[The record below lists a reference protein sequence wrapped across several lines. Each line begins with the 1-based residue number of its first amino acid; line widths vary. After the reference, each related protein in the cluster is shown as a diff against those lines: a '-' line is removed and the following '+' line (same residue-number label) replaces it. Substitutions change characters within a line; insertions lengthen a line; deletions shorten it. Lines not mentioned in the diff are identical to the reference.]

1 MKGISC
7 NSNLLSDLPVE
18 QAMDVLGE
26 HGYAAIDICLEI
38 APPFVPVPTPHLSP
52 EDGAAKRDRVR
63 KRAEEAGIAIAAL
76 NAHTNLCAR
85 DPAERAAN
93 ARFLEG
99 SVQMAADLGAPI
111 VVTAGGGKNAYG
123 YEQWFFDWTVEVLRQ
138 VLPTAERLGIALAIE
153 AGSPAGSLIYNLKT
167 MQKLLDTAGLEGL
180 RALFDCAHYHMRGD
194 SPVTAFNTL
203 KDRIVHMH
211 AKDAAGDPENIVFPP
226 PRPGG
231 SGLRRLAGRH
241 GPGRIRRLHRHGVRG
256 LCLGLSQGLPEGP
269 GRKQGLPGRSGRQA
283 LGGEPERPQAL
294 FPFPF
299 PFEEKLYTSR
309 CLGSAGARP

>member
-99 SVQMAADLGAPI
+99 IHPN
-111 VVTAGGGKNAYG
+111 GG
-123 YEQWFFDWTVEVLRQ
+123 
-138 VLPTAERLGIALAIE
+138 
-153 AGSPAGSLIYNLKT
+153 
-167 MQKLLDTAGLEGL
+167 
-180 RALFDCAHYHMRGD
+180 
-194 SPVTAFNTL
+194 
-203 KDRIVHMH
+203 
-211 AKDAAGDPENIVFPP
+211 
-226 PRPGG
+226 RPGG
-231 SGLRRLAGRH
+231 SHRGHRRGREERLR
-241 GPGRIRRLHRHGVRG
+241 I
-256 LCLGLSQGLPEGP
+256 
-269 GRKQGLPGRSGRQA
+269 
-283 LGGEPERPQAL
+283 
-294 FPFPF
+294 
-299 PFEEKLYTSR
+299 
-309 CLGSAGARP
+309 

>member
-7 NSNLLSDLPVE
+7 NSNLLSDLPLE

-26 HGYAAIDICLEI
+26 HGYAAVDICLEI

-52 EDGAAKRDRVR
+52 EHGSGKRQQVR

-123 YEQWFFDWTVEVLRQ
+123 YEQWFFDWAVEVLRQ
-138 VLPTAERLGIALAIE
+138 VLPAAQRLGVALAIE
-153 AGSPAGSLIYNLKT
+153 AGSPAGSLIYNLET
-167 MQKLLDTAGLEGL
+167 MRKLLDTSGLEGL
-180 RALFDCAHYHMRGD
+180 QALFDCAHYHIRGD
-194 SPVTAFNTL
+194 SPVTVFNTL
-203 KDRIVHMH
+203 KDRVVHMH

-226 PRPGG
+226 LGQG
-231 SGLRRLAGRH
+231 EVDFDGLLGAMARAGYDGYIAMEYEAFAWGFSKDYRKVLTESKAFLDPLIARH
-241 GPGRIRRLHRHGVRG
+241 WG
-256 LCLGLSQGLPEGP
+256 
-269 GRKQGLPGRSGRQA
+269 
-283 LGGEPERPQAL
+283 
-294 FPFPF
+294 
-299 PFEEKLYTSR
+299 
-309 CLGSAGARP
+309 

>member
-38 APPFVPVPTPHLSP
+38 APPFVPIPTPHLSP
-52 EDGAAKRDRVR
+52 EDGAGKRERVR
-63 KRAEEAGIAIAAL
+63 KRAQEAGIAIAAL

-123 YEQWFFDWTVEVLRQ
+123 YEQWFFDWAVEVLRR
-138 VLPTAERLGIALAIE
+138 VLPAAERLGVALAIE
-153 AGSPAGSLIYNLKT
+153 AGSPAGSLIYNLET
-167 MQKLLDTAGLEGL
+167 MHKLLDTSGLEGL
-180 RALFDCAHYHMRGD
+180 QALFDCAHYHIRGD
-194 SPVTAFNTL
+194 SPVTVFNTL
-203 KDRIVHMH
+203 KDRVVHMH

-226 PRPGG
+226 LGQG
-231 SGLRRLAGRH
+231 EVDFDGLLGAMARAGYHGYIAMEYEAFAWGFSNDYRKVLAESKAFLDPLIAKHWG
-241 GPGRIRRLHRHGVRG
+241 
-256 LCLGLSQGLPEGP
+256 
-269 GRKQGLPGRSGRQA
+269 
-283 LGGEPERPQAL
+283 
-294 FPFPF
+294 
-299 PFEEKLYTSR
+299 
-309 CLGSAGARP
+309 

>member
-85 DPAERAAN
+85 APAERAAN
-93 ARFLEG
+93 TRFLEG

-226 PRPGG
+226 LGQG
-231 SGLRRLAGRH
+231 EVDFDGLLGAMARTGYDGYIAMEYEAFAWGFPKDHRKVLAESKAFLDPLVAKHWG
-241 GPGRIRRLHRHGVRG
+241 
-256 LCLGLSQGLPEGP
+256 
-269 GRKQGLPGRSGRQA
+269 
-283 LGGEPERPQAL
+283 
-294 FPFPF
+294 
-299 PFEEKLYTSR
+299 
-309 CLGSAGARP
+309 

>member
-93 ARFLEG
+93 TRFLEG

-226 PRPGG
+226 LGQG
-231 SGLRRLAGRH
+231 EVDFDGLLGAMARTGYDGYIAMEYEAFAWGFPKDHRKVLAESKAF
-241 GPGRIRRLHRHGVRG
+241 LD
-256 LCLGLSQGLPEGP
+256 
-269 GRKQGLPGRSGRQA
+269 A
-283 LGGEPERPQAL
+283 LVAKHWG
-294 FPFPF
+294 
-299 PFEEKLYTSR
+299 
-309 CLGSAGARP
+309 

>member
-76 NAHTNLCAR
+76 NAHTNLCVR

-93 ARFLEG
+93 TRFLEG

-226 PRPGG
+226 LGQG
-231 SGLRRLAGRH
+231 EVDFDGLLGAMARTGYDGYIAMEYEAFAWGFPKDHRKVLAESKAFLDPLVAKHWG
-241 GPGRIRRLHRHGVRG
+241 
-256 LCLGLSQGLPEGP
+256 
-269 GRKQGLPGRSGRQA
+269 
-283 LGGEPERPQAL
+283 
-294 FPFPF
+294 
-299 PFEEKLYTSR
+299 
-309 CLGSAGARP
+309 

>member
-226 PRPGG
+226 LGQG
-231 SGLRRLAGRH
+231 EVDFDGLLGAMARTGYDGYIAMEYEAFAWGFPKDYRKVLAESKAF
-241 GPGRIRRLHRHGVRG
+241 LD
-256 LCLGLSQGLPEGP
+256 
-269 GRKQGLPGRSGRQA
+269 A
-283 LGGEPERPQAL
+283 LVAKHWG
-294 FPFPF
+294 
-299 PFEEKLYTSR
+299 
-309 CLGSAGARP
+309 

>member
-167 MQKLLDTAGLEGL
+167 MQKLLGVEGLEGL
-180 RALFDCAHYHMRGD
+180 RVLFDCAHYHMRGD
-194 SPVTAFNTL
+194 EPVKVLTTL
-203 KDRIVHMH
+203 KDLVVHMH

-226 PRPGG
+226 LGQG
-231 SGLRRLAGRH
+231 EVDFDGLLGAMARAGYDGYIAMEYEAFAWGFPKDCRKVLAESKAF
-241 GPGRIRRLHRHGVRG
+241 LD
-256 LCLGLSQGLPEGP
+256 
-269 GRKQGLPGRSGRQA
+269 A
-283 LGGEPERPQAL
+283 LVAKHWG
-294 FPFPF
+294 
-299 PFEEKLYTSR
+299 
-309 CLGSAGARP
+309 

>member
-123 YEQWFFDWTVEVLRQ
+123 YEQWFFDWTVEVLQQ

-153 AGSPAGSLIYNLKT
+153 AGSPAGVPDLQPQDHAEASRRGG
-167 MQKLLDTAGLEGL
+167 AGGASSPFRL
-180 RALFDCAHYHMRGD
+180 RPLPY
-194 SPVTAFNTL
+194 
-203 KDRIVHMH
+203 
-211 AKDAAGDPENIVFPP
+211 
-226 PRPGG
+226 
-231 SGLRRLAGRH
+231 AGR
-241 GPGRIRRLHRHGVRG
+241 
-256 LCLGLSQGLPEGP
+256 
-269 GRKQGLPGRSGRQA
+269 
-283 LGGEPERPQAL
+283 
-294 FPFPF
+294 
-299 PFEEKLYTSR
+299 
-309 CLGSAGARP
+309 

>member
-52 EDGAAKRDRVR
+52 EDRAVKRDRVR

-167 MQKLLDTAGLEGL
+167 MQKLLGVEGLEGL
-180 RALFDCAHYHMRGD
+180 RVLFDCAHYHMRGD
-194 SPVTAFNTL
+194 EPVTVFNTL
-203 KDRIVHMH
+203 KDLVVHMH

-226 PRPGG
+226 LGQGEVDFDGLLCAMAR
-231 SGLRRLAGRH
+231 SGYNGYIAMG
-241 GPGRIRRLHRHGVRG
+241 IRG
-256 LCLGLSQGLPEGP
+256 LCLGLFP
-269 GRKQGLPGRSGRQA
+269 RTTGRS
-283 LGGEPERPQAL
+283 LP
-294 FPFPF
+294 
-299 PFEEKLYTSR
+299 K
-309 CLGSAGARP
+309 ARPSWTLWSPSTGAEPTGLRAWLV

>member
-52 EDGAAKRDRVR
+52 DDGAARRDRVR
-63 KRAEEAGIAIAAL
+63 KRSEEAGIAIAAL

-99 SVQMAADLGAPI
+99 SVRMAADLGAPI

-123 YEQWFFDWTVEVLRQ
+123 YEQWFFDWTVEVLQQ

-167 MQKLLDTAGLEGL
+167 MQKLLDATGLEGL
-180 RALFDCAHYHMRGD
+180 RVLFDCAHYHMRGD
-194 SPVTAFNTL
+194 SPVTVFNTL
-203 KDRIVHMH
+203 KDLVVHMH

-226 PRPGG
+226 LGQG
-231 SGLRRLAGRH
+231 EVDFDGL
-241 GPGRIRRLHRHGVRG
+241 
-256 LCLGLSQGLPEGP
+256 LGAMA
-269 GRKQGLPGRSGRQA
+269 RSGYDGYIA
-283 LGGEPERPQAL
+283 MEYEAFAWG
-294 FPFPF
+294 FPKDYRKVLAESKAFLDPLVA
-299 PFEEKLYTSR
+299 KHW
-309 CLGSAGARP
+309 G

>member
-1 MKGISC
+1 M
-7 NSNLLSDLPVE
+7 
-18 QAMDVLGE
+18 
-26 HGYAAIDICLEI
+26 
-38 APPFVPVPTPHLSP
+38 
-52 EDGAAKRDRVR
+52 R

-226 PRPGG
+226 LGQG
-231 SGLRRLAGRH
+231 EVDFDGLLGAMARTGYDGYIAMEYEAFAWGFPKDHRKVLAESKAFLDPLVAKHWG
-241 GPGRIRRLHRHGVRG
+241 
-256 LCLGLSQGLPEGP
+256 
-269 GRKQGLPGRSGRQA
+269 
-283 LGGEPERPQAL
+283 
-294 FPFPF
+294 
-299 PFEEKLYTSR
+299 
-309 CLGSAGARP
+309 

>member
-167 MQKLLDTAGLEGL
+167 MQKLLGVEGLEGL
-180 RALFDCAHYHMRGD
+180 RVLFDCAHYHMRGD
-194 SPVTAFNTL
+194 EPVTVFNTL
-203 KDRIVHMH
+203 KDLVVHMH

-226 PRPGG
+226 LGQG
-231 SGLRRLAGRH
+231 EVDFDGL
-241 GPGRIRRLHRHGVRG
+241 
-256 LCLGLSQGLPEGP
+256 LCAMA
-269 GRKQGLPGRSGRQA
+269 RSGYNGYIAMEYEAFAWGYSKDYRKVLA
-283 LGGEPERPQAL
+283 ESKAFLDPLVAKHWG
-294 FPFPF
+294 
-299 PFEEKLYTSR
+299 
-309 CLGSAGARP
+309 